1 MKKLHAIENLV
12 GLQLLFHAIGRERC
26 QWWKA
31 AQLFRIPIL
40 QITEKHENKS
50 LSVSVSYL
58 IQLLK
63 RERRERE

>member
-26 QWWKA
+26 QRWKV
-31 AQLFRIPIL
+31 AQLFQIPIL

-58 IQLLK
+58 MQLLK